1 VVERAAGGVLL
12 IDDAYSLAPDGPTD
26 FGAEAIETLVKLM
39 EDHRDDLAVIV
50 AGYPD
55 EMGQFLDSN
64 PGLRS
69 RFARTLSFPDYTDDE
84 LVQIFCRMGDE
95 QCYVPSEGAITELRR
110 ILRTPR
116 DDDAGNARLVRNLF
130 ESAIARQASRLVAIA
145 DPDDEQLT
153 TIIAADL
160 AR

>member
-1 VVERAAGGVLL
+1 MHRLLGLLPKGHLIEIDHQALVAGYVGQTAIRTHEVVERAAGVLL
-12 IDDAYSLAPDGPTD
+12 IDEAYSLAPDGPND

-55 EMGQFLDSN
+55 EMGSSSTAT

-69 RFARTLSFPDYTDDE
+69 HFARAFSFPDYTDDE

-110 ILRTPR
+110 IPH
-116 DDDAGNARLVRNLF
+116 APG
-130 ESAIARQASRLVAIA
+130 
-145 DPDDEQLT
+145 
-153 TIIAADL
+153 
-160 AR
+160 